1 MARDSNL
8 SRLIPVFCSLAAFI
22 LVMLALLA
30 GNSPGVLENYD
41 IISVNT
47 SGLGKNLV
55 DRLSSDAATPTQTTD
70 DFCDSLGSFLGKAC
84 DSATSAV
91 ASAESSIA
99 DNLNDIG
106 NDIADRLADE
116 LDIRDFYSLHAL
128 RICEGDFN
136 PDGRRNV
143 TECHSGFA
151 EQGFSIPSLL
161 TQTITIDI
169 GPLFERNL
177 SLADLGLTQDIES
190 ALDSL
195 NSLLKAFTIIFAIGV
210 GFTGLSLL
218 ASVAEVVLRNHGSG
232 LLWSNL
238 VIASLAVLFVV
249 LGGLVATIGARVAEG
264 KINDL
269 GESVGLSAV
278 AGTGWVI
285 LVWIGA
291 GLMVVVCSYWAW
303 ATARMRRA
311 RKAAD
316 AEGRKPEMDMRRKDG
331 LGQSLASRAA
341 KRRAK

>member
-1 MARDSNL
+1 MAKDSIL
-8 SRLIPVFCSLAAFI
+8 YRLIPVLCALPAFI

-30 GNSPGVLENYD
+30 GNSPGVLEDYD

-55 DRLSSDAATPTQTTD
+55 DRLISSEVTPTQTTD
-70 DFCDSLGSFLGKAC
+70 NFCDSLGSVFGNVC

-91 ASAESSIA
+91 ASAGSSVG
-99 DNLNDIG
+99 DYLNDIG
-106 NDIADRLADE
+106 NDAADLLAEE

-136 PDGRRNV
+136 PDGSRNV

-161 TQTITIDI
+161 TQKITIDI

-177 SLADLGLTQDIES
+177 SLADLGLTEDIES

-195 NSLLKAFTIIFAIGV
+195 NSLLKAFTVIFAIGV

-218 ASVAEVVLRNHGSG
+218 ASVAWAVLRSDGRG

-238 VIASLAVLFVV
+238 AIASLAVLFVV
-249 LGGLVATIGARVAEG
+249 LGGLVATIGARVAEAE
-264 KINDL
+264 INDL
-269 GESVGLSAV
+269 GENIGLSSA

-291 GLMVVVCSYWAW
+291 GLMVVACGCWAW
-303 ATARMRRA
+303 MAARTRKARKMSDVEEEKPERGMRR
-311 RKAAD
+311 R
-316 AEGRKPEMDMRRKDG
+316 GG
-331 LGQSLASRAA
+331 LGQSRTSRVAEG
-341 KRRAK
+341 RAK